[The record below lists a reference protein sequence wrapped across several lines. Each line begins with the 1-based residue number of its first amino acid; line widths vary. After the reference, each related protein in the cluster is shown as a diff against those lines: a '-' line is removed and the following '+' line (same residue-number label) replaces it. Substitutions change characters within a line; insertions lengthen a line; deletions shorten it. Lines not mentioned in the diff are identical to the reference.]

1 VASTLSRKPYS
12 LSPVG
17 VKQFAREGDELLEPQ
32 RLVAKLGTELPDLV
46 RLRIVQIVVARDDSD
61 RSPGQA
67 RNRPDGPQELKAARQ
82 RHPEIQDDRI
92 GPMRLGQA
100 QPFIGRERRPYLV
113 SFETKHSRK
122 CVGYAYV
129 VVNDEHARRG
139 FGVGR
144 RRRHRRH
151 YAIFSHFGRRIC
163 SGNVYGYGGCVS
175 PILVR
180 PVREQLEHDRI
191 IRLLQA
197 KYKRKF
203 DVAINPGNEQTA
215 PVGGPPPWF
224 PDLVLQSE
232 RGRKLLGV
240 VEVETAESVN
250 HLEAMSQWA
259 AFSRLRTPF
268 HLYVPVSMIDV
279 ARRLV
284 QDMQIPVAEI
294 WAYHVL
300 GDQLRFTLVQ
310 KSAQPELKA
319 SKPAPL
325 ARAAATPA
333 RSSGPNGQDRTRARA
348 TGPAARKAVAKK
360 SARPAARRAA
370 PRKPTA
376 RPSRSPAKKSP
387 AARAQKRK

>member
-1 VASTLSRKPYS
+1 
-12 LSPVG
+12 
-17 VKQFAREGDELLEPQ
+17 
-32 RLVAKLGTELPDLV
+32 
-46 RLRIVQIVVARDDSD
+46 
-61 RSPGQA
+61 
-67 RNRPDGPQELKAARQ
+67 
-82 RHPEIQDDRI
+82 
-92 GPMRLGQA
+92 M
-100 QPFIGRERRPYLV
+100 
-113 SFETKHSRK
+113 
-122 CVGYAYV
+122 
-129 VVNDEHARRG
+129 
-139 FGVGR
+139 
-144 RRRHRRH
+144 
-151 YAIFSHFGRRIC
+151 
-163 SGNVYGYGGCVS
+163 S

-203 DVAINPGNEQTA
+203 DVAINPGNEQSA

-224 PDLVLQSE
+224 PDLVLQSG

-284 QDMQIPVAEI
+284 QDMQIPVSEI
-294 WAYHVL
+294 WAYHVI

-319 SKPAPL
+319 AKPAPV
-325 ARAAATPA
+325 AGAATTPA
-333 RSSGPNGQDRTRARA
+333 RSGGPNGQPRTRARA
-348 TGPAARKAVAKK
+348 TAPARKAVAKK
-360 SARPAARRAA
+360 AARPAARRAGA
-370 PRKPTA
+370 RKPA
-376 RPSRSPAKKSP
+376 SRPSAKKST